1 MSVQKKAGAGAP
13 AESREE
19 TPKRACEPGK
29 PGMGVGAR
37 HCSCTPADFALMW
50 ASIRARSSA
59 FPAPSISP
67 MAMQSRKRPS
77 TRSSAL
83 WAGRAIMMSPRA
95 ETTTAASVSV
105 REYAIYAAFPL
116 GVVRR
121 MDLGQAVPVGQ
132 LAENQSSARSKLEV
146 VTSPPAA
153 SRSNVLPS
161 LKILVD
167 RPDNDA
173 PPSRLRVFVA
183 SAYVVARCRSCSRKV
198 IMRSLVNGKLPACQY
213 RAGKMPALDCR
224 TARVKS
230 RND

>member
-13 AESREE
+13 AKFREE
-19 TPKRACEPGK
+19 PNRACEPGK

-37 HCSCTPADFALMW
+37 H
-50 ASIRARSSA
+50 
-59 FPAPSISP
+59 
-67 MAMQSRKRPS
+67 
-77 TRSSAL
+77 
-83 WAGRAIMMSPRA
+83 
-95 ETTTAASVSV
+95 
-105 REYAIYAAFPL
+105 AAFPL
-116 GVVRR
+116 GALRR

-153 SRSNVLPS
+153 RRSNVLPS

-198 IMRSLVNGKLPACQY
+198 IMLGLVNGKLPACQY